1 MEESRCEW
9 VDWPSSRPDTFH
21 GALLPVILGAGA
33 QGNPPL
39 GCSGSPR
46 SKGSRGRGLNSRL
59 GREEASRTLQEWKG
73 QSSHISLLP
82 PCCFCCCPRA
92 RAIPNLSPS
101 ISSIHRGCPWT
112 PRGLPPDL
120 SRQRMWTRAAGPAN
134 SLCSHLLAQATAAIS
149 HRALLL
155 PGTSLLS
162 TNTPSSKDP
171 SLTQPGIRALREP
184 VLGLAGR
191 VCTVHACQ
199 QRAHSSHRNCG
210 RWEGAALTSAS
221 ACLPAPPGS
230 VLPAGGSPAGHPP
243 GPKAGSPAQS
253 ADRKRAK

>member
-1 MEESRCEW
+1 MRRKLFMEESRCEW
-9 VDWPSSRPDTFH
+9 VDWPSSRPDTSH

-112 PRGLPPDL
+112 RRGLPPDL

-134 SLCSHLLAQATAAIS
+134 SLCSHLLAQATTAIS

-191 VCTVHACQ
+191 VHCP
-199 QRAHSSHRNCG
+199 
-210 RWEGAALTSAS
+210 
-221 ACLPAPPGS
+221 CLPAEGTQQPQELREVGGEPPATHLRFS
-230 VLPAGGSPAGHPP
+230 L
-243 GPKAGSPAQS
+243 S
-253 ADRKRAK
+253 ASSSRICTACRW